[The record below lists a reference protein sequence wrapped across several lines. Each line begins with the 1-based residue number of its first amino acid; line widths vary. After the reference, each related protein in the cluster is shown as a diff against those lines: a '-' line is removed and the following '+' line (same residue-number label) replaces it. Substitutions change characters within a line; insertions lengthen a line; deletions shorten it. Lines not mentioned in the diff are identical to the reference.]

1 MFESTRTLNIKFS
14 STFINYIALH
24 LLTRKKT
31 LETGN
36 KFRFSVRVTPKSVFT
51 IFNNWIHFIWIV
63 KPRLNIYYMNKSAI
77 KKNQFNFHRLF
88 GTINWALV
96 HVCPRVDNV
105 LLSQQHWPLS
115 HNSTFD
121 QFPIFQWLSQRR
133 CENESICRFL
143 ANVYGSLSGKL
154 RL

>member
-1 MFESTRTLNIKFS
+1 
-14 STFINYIALH
+14 
-24 LLTRKKT
+24 
-31 LETGN
+31 
-36 KFRFSVRVTPKSVFT
+36 
-51 IFNNWIHFIWIV
+51 
-63 KPRLNIYYMNKSAI
+63 MNKSAI
-77 KKNQFNFHRLF
+77 KKNQFNFHHLF

-143 ANVYGSLSGKL
+143 ATVYGSLSRKL
-154 RL
+154 RLWLWWKFGQFTSVTFCCHHRIGQNSDSFLFSSIKISFISIISFICWQKKNLWTSGIFDLSISIF